1 MIDIGAPPKVYT
13 RSIEA
18 RLRMSASQKA
28 RFADP
33 NVRKR
38 MSEAGKKAL
47 ADPDVRKRM
56 SEARKK
62 QWADPDVRKR
72 MSEARKKA
80 LADPDVRKRILL
92 RRDQRGNNVCAA
104 CAEGNCLACDGDGCR
119 CVCSLYLDQKRR
131 PGVRR

>member
-1 MIDIGAPPKVYT
+1 MSTNLGGCCVIDIGAPPKVYT

-33 NVRKR
+33 
-38 MSEAGKKAL
+38 
-47 ADPDVRKRM
+47 DVRKRM
-56 SEARKK
+56 SEA
-62 QWADPDVRKR
+62 
-72 MSEARKKA
+72 SKKA